1 MMKNHIICIFF
12 VFLIFG
18 ILDQAI
24 ACPRIDDL
32 NDFNCDGI
40 IKFVFVGDSIVAGKG
55 DTRLGNKGGYVQRL
69 KVKFP
74 NAKIQSIG
82 LVGYSSGRILSELKK
97 GLYSP
102 GSNKTKRAL
111 RNADFILI
119 DEGRNDYWEKNPA
132 SLTAR
137 DISRAAKL
145 LTYQVGRELNRPPY
159 IAIAYLLP
167 TKRIFQRTFIAQ
179 VNDGL
184 EFLDRNGYNV
194 DLAFNKLD
202 PNFIGPDG
210 IHPTS
215 AGYVTLTK
223 TLTKYIKGRLQV
235 KLNKISPPS
244 PTPSPTPVQNI

>member
-1 MMKNHIICIFF
+1 MMKNHIIYIFL

-18 ILDQAI
+18 TLKQSV
-24 ACPRIDDL
+24 ACPRVDNL

-40 IKFVFVGDSIVAGKG
+40 IKFVFVGDSIVYGKG

-69 KVKFP
+69 KAKFP
-74 NAKIQSIG
+74 NTKIQSIG
-82 LVGYSSGRILSELKK
+82 LIGYSSGRILSKLKK
-97 GLYSP
+97 ELYSP

-111 RNADFILI
+111 RNADFILL
-119 DEGRNDYWEKNPA
+119 DEGRNDYWENNPA

-137 DISRAAKL
+137 DISRTAKL
-145 LTYQVGRELNRPPY
+145 LTYQVGRELERPPY

-184 EFLDRNGYNV
+184 ELLDRNGYNV

-202 PNFIGPDG
+202 KSLIGPDG

-215 AGYVTLTK
+215 AGYERLTK
-223 TLTKYIKGRLQV
+223 ILTKYLKSRLQM
-235 KLNKISPPS
+235 KLDKISPPD
-244 PTPSPTPVQNI
+244 PTPTPIQSI